1 MARKFALFAFNGQ
14 KMCFVHV
21 LLNAL
26 DLSSKGY
33 EVRIILEGEATA
45 LLNDFEDPQTS
56 FAGLFS
62 SCVEKGLLDCVCR
75 ACSQQM
81 GALKTAEKRS
91 YPLCDDMSGHPS
103 MERYLKDGY
112 EIITF

>member
-1 MARKFALFAFNGQ
+1 MERKYALFAFNGG

-26 DLSSKGY
+26 DLTEKGY
-33 EVRIILEGEATA
+33 TAKIVMEGEATA
-45 LLNDFEDPQTS
+45 LLNDFEDPNAS
-56 FAGLFS
+56 FAGLFRQ
-62 SCVEKGLLDCVCR
+62 CVEKGLLDCVCR

-81 GALKTAEKRS
+81 GALETAKKRG

-103 MERYLKDGY
+103 MERYIREGY

>member
-1 MARKFALFAFNGQ
+1 MSGKYALFAFNGQ

-26 DLSSKGY
+26 DLQEKGY
-33 EVRIILEGEATA
+33 ETAIIVEGEATG
-45 LLNDFEDPQTS
+45 LLNDFEDPNAA
-56 FAGLFS
+56 FAGLFKN
-62 SCVEKGLLDCVCR
+62 CVDEGLLSCVCR

-81 GALKTAEKRS
+81 GALETAKKRG

-103 MERYLKDGY
+103 MERYIKAGY
-112 EIITF
+112 EIINF